1 MQHWMFLLHDTNT
14 KANLT
19 AIVNSAV
26 QPVWLATSYGWYVTT
41 YDNIIGFCYSFYHMA
56 LCNFGYILRV
66 ALAHGLLSSEHL
78 GLRNGDFGEL
88 NNSFLC
94 DEEKRVEQHPSKT
107 RHDKVGVHKKWAID
121 IYFLLQVHIL
131 ASKLLVLF
139 NTCLDEIKQQIKWC
153 HLSVFL
159 ITEDMQGSFNRHLK
173 VIDVCRLP
181 FA

>member
-1 MQHWMFLLHDTNT
+1 MQHWTFLLHDTNT
-14 KANLT
+14 KANIT

-56 LCNFGYILRV
+56 LCKFGYILRV

-88 NNSFLC
+88 NNSFY

-107 RHDKVGVHKKWAID
+107 RHDKFGVHNKLAID
-121 IYFLLQVHIL
+121 IYFFTSSTYPCIKAPCNVQQMFGWNQTTNHI
-131 ASKLLVLF
+131 VPP
-139 NTCLDEIKQQIKWC
+139 
-153 HLSVFL
+153 LSTSNHRRYAGIL
-159 ITEDMQGSFNRHLK
+159 
-173 VIDVCRLP
+173 
-181 FA
+181 

>member
-1 MQHWMFLLHDTNT
+1 MQHWTFLLYDTNT
-14 KANLT
+14 KANIT

-26 QPVWLATSYGWYVTT
+26 QPVWLATSYGWYVAT
-41 YDNIIGFCYSFYHMA
+41 YDNIIGFCYSCDHMA

-107 RHDKVGVHKKWAID
+107 RHDKVGVHKKWAIE
-121 IYFLLQVHIL
+121 IYFFTSSTYPCIKAPCTLQHMFGWNQTTNQLVPPLSTSNHRRYAGIL
-131 ASKLLVLF
+131 
-139 NTCLDEIKQQIKWC
+139 
-153 HLSVFL
+153 
-159 ITEDMQGSFNRHLK
+159 
-173 VIDVCRLP
+173 
-181 FA
+181 

>member
-1 MQHWMFLLHDTNT
+1 MPHWTFLLYDTNT
-14 KANLT
+14 KANIT

-26 QPVWLATSYGWYVTT
+26 QPVWLATSYGWYVAT
-41 YDNIIGFCYSFYHMA
+41 YDNIIGFCYSCYHMA

-107 RHDKVGVHKKWAID
+107 SHDKVGVHKKWAID
-121 IYFLLQVHIL
+121 IYIFYFKYISLHQSSLYSSTHVWMKSNNKSNGATSQY
-131 ASKLLVLF
+131 F
-139 NTCLDEIKQQIKWC
+139 
-153 HLSVFL
+153 
-159 ITEDMQGSFNRHLK
+159 
-173 VIDVCRLP
+173 
-181 FA
+181 

>member
-14 KANLT
+14 KANIT

-41 YDNIIGFCYSFYHMA
+41 HDNAIGFCYSCYHMA

-107 RHDKVGVHKKWAID
+107 RHDKVGVHKKWAIE
-121 IYFLLQVHIL
+121 IYIFYFQYISLHQSSLYSSTHVWMKSNNKSNGTTSQY
-131 ASKLLVLF
+131 F
-139 NTCLDEIKQQIKWC
+139 
-153 HLSVFL
+153 
-159 ITEDMQGSFNRHLK
+159 
-173 VIDVCRLP
+173 
-181 FA
+181 